1 MEIHTELV
9 FKLTT
14 EDVLPIDIQQT
25 LWCHSSEAD
34 NLVKK
39 PSEIDNI
46 LNKL

>member
-9 FKLTT
+9 FKLTP
-14 EDVLPIDIQQT
+14 EDVLPINIQQT
-25 LWCHSSEAD
+25 LLFQSSEVD

-39 PSEIDNI
+39 PSEIANI

>member
-9 FKLTT
+9 FKLTPQ
-14 EDVLPIDIQQT
+14 DVLLIDIQQT
-25 LWCHSSEAD
+25 LLCQSSEAD

-39 PSEIDNI
+39 PSEIANI

>member
-9 FKLTT
+9 FKLTP
-14 EDVLPIDIQQT
+14 EHVLPIDIQQT
-25 LWCHSSEAD
+25 LLCLSSEAE

-39 PSEIDNI
+39 PSEIANI

>member
-9 FKLTT
+9 FKLTP
-14 EDVLPIDIQQT
+14 EDVLPINIRQILLCQ
-25 LWCHSSEAD
+25 SSEAD

-39 PSEIDNI
+39 PSEIANI

>member
-9 FKLTT
+9 FRLTP
-14 EDVLPIDIQQT
+14 EDVLPINIQQT
-25 LWCHSSEAD
+25 LLFQSSVVD

-39 PSEIDNI
+39 PSEIANS